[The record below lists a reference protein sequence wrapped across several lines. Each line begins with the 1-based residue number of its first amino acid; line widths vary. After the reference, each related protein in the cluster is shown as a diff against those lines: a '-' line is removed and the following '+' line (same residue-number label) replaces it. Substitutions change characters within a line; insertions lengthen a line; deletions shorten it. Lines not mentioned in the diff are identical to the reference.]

1 MQRRESS
8 LTTPMAADP
17 VLASLAQ
24 LGLYR
29 VGCSNGFVALNEG
42 QESHI
47 VVGVTPHS
55 RHGHHDLTGLGTKTL
70 GLGLKGDDPVNTSNV
85 AVDVSRRIVHDIAR
99 EDGLRSHPF
108 VRQHPRIRF
117 YAEVPLYSP
126 DGDILGTYCVGD
138 QRPRSVFEA
147 DEIQELRDVSAS
159 IAVHLEG
166 VWARHNH
173 SRSDR
178 WLHALLCLSDGWPD
192 GESLRSTSKRNSVVD
207 RTSRG
212 SSEVPELRRLSISTK
227 STRDLS
233 PKSIKGQ
240 QTDHGP
246 TNVPESPFFKDF
258 SPEPMI
264 PPAKEEHQEHV
275 RRCSDELNNRIS
287 VSEGGGSSHQASLL
301 FSKASVLL
309 RESLELD
316 GVIFFDAA
324 RSNSRSSS
332 SASASDWDKDFD
344 PANASQLSGSKFQP
358 RWSKK
363 SCEPLGFAL
372 SGTLVESRMAMSR
385 ISVSEGLLHD
395 LFTAYP
401 QGKIFYPL
409 SLNTGTRRQSEQKE
423 LIHHTTAARIAHELP
438 EAASVIF
445 FPLWNWDTSRWLA
458 GTLLW
463 TREGK
468 RLLGPED
475 LAFLRAFGSTLAAEF
490 SRMDWKSTEKSKSDL
505 LGSVSHE
512 LRSPLHG
519 MLASAELLQTTNLEP
534 AQRDMVT
541 MVETCG
547 LTLLDTMNYL
557 LDVTKIN
564 NLTRVHKND
573 EGLDEV
579 HFDRLASEFA
589 LDTLVEEVTESLYA
603 GHRSLMNA
611 SKVAGRYLADGNG
624 GGSEPADDKQQ
635 KRSDSLSVIL
645 RVDDLDS
652 WTIKSVSGGWRR
664 LVMNLLGNAFKFTRS
679 GFIEV
684 HLTKDVQRTVDGKT
698 VFARLSVTDTGCGM
712 SPDFLE
718 HNLFKPFIQ
727 ESFLTEGVGL
737 GLSIVEKLI
746 TYLGGT
752 IHVKSDVGVGTRME
766 VCIPLEF
773 ASQPPVPQVITQGA
787 GPGARTVTRV
797 CLVGLSPVVDFKSAP
812 DGVLTVEAKRKL
824 SIRAALSNVLLSR
837 PGWALSYADTLRE
850 ASGDVAVIE
859 ETTLKNIASNGPMH
873 ANFRTIIVLG
883 DQGVSLP
890 EEFTIENAQVIYL
903 AQPIVPR
910 RMIEALNRILV
921 ESQQD
926 PGFAALSPVF
936 GPFPG
941 TATRGRSLSEAFA
954 LAKGIESPPVMREN
968 MAEYTPPP
976 QQHEQQERELRVLI
990 VDDNEINIKLLAT
1003 FMRKIGCSYETAT
1016 NGLEAWEKYKT
1027 SSGGFDYVLMDIS
1040 MPIMD
1045 GIVSSSKIREYEEQ
1059 HGLARTAIMAVTGVA
1074 SSTMQQQAFAAGIDD
1089 YLVKPL
1095 SLHDLKRIMNI
1106 A

>member
-1 MQRRESS
+1 MGQSLTRVVRRIYRTSSVTGTHGLQSHGLSSAPPMQRRGSS
-8 LTTPMAADP
+8 LITPMAADP

-29 VGCSNGFVALNEG
+29 VGCSNGFVALKEG
-42 QESHI
+42 SQTHI

-55 RHGHHDLTGLGTKTL
+55 RHGNHDLTGLGTKTL
-70 GLGLKGDDPVNTSNV
+70 GLGLKGDVPVNTSNV
-85 AVDVSRRIVHDIAR
+85 AVDDSHRVVHDIAR

-108 VRQHPRIRF
+108 VRQYPNIRF
-117 YAEVPLYSP
+117 YVEVPLYSP
-126 DGDILGTYCVGD
+126 DGDVLGTYCVGD
-138 QRPRSVFEA
+138 RRPRSAFGA
-147 DEIQELRDVSAS
+147 HEIQELRDVSAS
-159 IAVHLEG
+159 IAVHMEG
-166 VWARHNH
+166 VWARHSH

-178 WLHALLCLSDGWPD
+178 WLNALLRLSDAWPD
-192 GESLRSTSKRNSVVD
+192 GKTSRSPSKRNSVVD

-212 SSEVPELRRLSISTK
+212 SSEVPELRRLSISTR

-233 PKSIKGQ
+233 PKSIKDQ
-240 QTDHGP
+240 QTDYGP
-246 TNVPESPFFKDF
+246 TDVPESPFFKEF
-258 SPEPMI
+258 SPEPMV
-264 PPAKEEHQEHV
+264 PPLKEEHQEHV

-287 VSEGGGSSHQASLL
+287 VSEGGGSCHQASLL

-332 SASASDWDKDFD
+332 SASVSDWDKDYD
-344 PANASQLSGSKFQP
+344 PANSAQFSGSKSQP

-363 SCEPLGFAL
+363 VCEPLGYAL
-372 SGTLVESRMAMSR
+372 LGTPVESRIVMSR
-385 ISVSEGLLHD
+385 ITVSEGLLHD

-409 SLNTGTRRQSEQKE
+409 SINAGTRRPSEQQE
-423 LIHHTTAARIAHELP
+423 LIHHTTAARIADELP

-505 LGSVSHE
+505 LASVSHE

-534 AQRDMVT
+534 AQKDMVT

-573 EGLDEV
+573 DGLDEV

-611 SKVAGRYLADGNG
+611 SKIAGRYITDGSS
-624 GGSEPADDKQQ
+624 GGSESASDKQQ
-635 KRSDSLSVIL
+635 KNSDSPSVIV
-645 RVDDLDS
+645 RIDDLGS

-684 HLTKDVQRTVDGKT
+684 GLFKENQRTEKGKT
-698 VFARLSVTDTGCGM
+698 VLAHLTVTDTGCGM
-712 SPDFLE
+712 SPQFLE
-718 HNLFKPFIQ
+718 HSLFKPFIQ
-727 ESFLTEGVGL
+727 ENFLTEGVGL

-746 TYLGGT
+746 TYLGGS
-752 IHVKSDVGVGTRME
+752 IEVKSDVGVGTRID
-766 VCIPLEF
+766 VCIPLKF
-773 ASQPPVPQVITQGA
+773 APQAPDPQVLTPGA

-797 CLVGLSPVVDFKSAP
+797 CLVGLSPVVNFKSAP
-812 DGVLTVEAKRKL
+812 RGVLSLEAKRKL
-824 SIRAALSNVLLSR
+824 AIRAALSNVILSR
-837 PGWALSYADTLRE
+837 QGWTLCYADTLRE

-859 ETTLKNIASNGPMH
+859 ETTLKKIAGNGPMH

-890 EEFTIENAQVIYL
+890 EGFTIENAQVIYL
-903 AQPIVPR
+903 AQPY
-910 RMIEALNRILV
+910 
-921 ESQQD
+921 
-926 PGFAALSPVF
+926 VF
-936 GPFPG
+936 QIQ
-941 TATRGRSLSEAFA
+941 AQ
-954 LAKGIESPPVMREN
+954 M
-968 MAEYTPPP
+968 
-976 QQHEQQERELRVLI
+976 
-990 VDDNEINIKLLAT
+990 
-1003 FMRKIGCSYETAT
+1003 
-1016 NGLEAWEKYKT
+1016 W
-1027 SSGGFDYVLMDIS
+1027 
-1040 MPIMD
+1040 
-1045 GIVSSSKIREYEEQ
+1045 IRY
-1059 HGLARTAIMAVTGVA
+1059 
-1074 SSTMQQQAFAAGIDD
+1074 
-1089 YLVKPL
+1089 
-1095 SLHDLKRIMNI
+1095 
-1106 A
+1106 